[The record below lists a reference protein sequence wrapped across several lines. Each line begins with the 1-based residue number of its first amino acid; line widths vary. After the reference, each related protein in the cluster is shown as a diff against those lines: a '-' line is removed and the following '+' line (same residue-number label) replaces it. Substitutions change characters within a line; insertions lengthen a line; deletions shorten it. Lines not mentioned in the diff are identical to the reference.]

1 MWHRKRIAQAK
12 KGAQRYVEQRVLGV
26 AFGKNME
33 ELESQYDYLK
43 TSIDTY
49 GFDEK
54 TSERL
59 QRLLEETAVKA
70 LIYLDVFTG
79 GTLTNSYAESVNNR
93 IRRFKLDYQARTEDK
108 IPTLRNFCKYGE
120 RPERVSSNDCLS
132 SYHSIRL

>member
-43 TSIDTY
+43 TTIDTY

-59 QRLLEETAVKA
+59 QHLLEETAA
-70 LIYLDVFTG
+70 NVFTG

-120 RPERVSSNDCLS
+120 RPERVSSNDCPS